1 MLDVSIKCNFTSL
14 CKMRHTGVGPAI
26 IKLFVSCKGSV
37 RLVIGMTA
45 VQCKAPI
52 FSPCG
57 WDVRR
62 SMPGRSRRFFLM
74 RVASRLEDGL
84 SSISEAT
91 RSRQLFTPGRT
102 ISKISD
108 GAPLR
113 FAQRRLC
120 TFGDATCGTKISD
133 LNVAGACGERCT
145 P

>member
-1 MLDVSIKCNFTSL
+1 
-14 CKMRHTGVGPAI
+14 MRHTGVGPAI
-26 IKLFVSCKGSV
+26 IKLFVSCKDSV

-52 FSPCG
+52 FSQCG

-91 RSRQLFTPGRT
+91 KEQAVLHSG
-102 ISKISD
+102 
-108 GAPLR
+108 
-113 FAQRRLC
+113 
-120 TFGDATCGTKISD
+120 
-133 LNVAGACGERCT
+133 
-145 P
+145 